1 MSTRQRALRLAL
13 FAPALMLIFVAGS
26 AALRVQAQGLPTRME
41 RQGDPLN
48 HDPKRP
54 DAYDMNLEQQNA
66 VIGKEVERALHE
78 GNAATDATPPRYND
92 AEKSYQEALKLNPKE
107 ARAYLGLG
115 RLYAAQN
122 RVDDSITAFKKAIEV
137 KPKLAEAYFNLGMIY
152 AATGKKEAA
161 LEQQRAL
168 QGLNADLAKR
178 LKEFIDK

>member
-1 MSTRQRALRLAL
+1 
-13 FAPALMLIFVAGS
+13 
-26 AALRVQAQGLPTRME
+26 ME
-41 RQGDPLN
+41 RADDPLN
-48 HDPKRP
+48 RDPKHAT
-54 DAYDMNLEQQNA
+54 AYEINVEQQNA
-66 VIGKEVERALHE
+66 IIGKEVERALHE

-122 RVDDSITAFKKAIEV
+122 RADDAATAFKKAIEV

-152 AATGKKEAA
+152 AATGKKDAA
-161 LEQQRAL
+161 LEQHRAL

>member
-1 MSTRQRALRLAL
+1 MSTRQHALHLAL
-13 FAPALMLIFVAGS
+13 VVPVLLLVFATSS
-26 AALRVQAQGLPTRME
+26 ARRVQAQGLPTRME
-41 RQGDPLN
+41 RSGDPLN
-48 HDPKRP
+48 RDPKRP
-54 DAYDMNLEQQNA
+54 NAYEIETEQQNA
-66 VIGKEVERALHE
+66 VQGKEVERALHD
-78 GNAATDATPPRYND
+78 GNEATDATPPRYSD
-92 AEKSYQEALKLNPKE
+92 AEKFYQQALKLNPKE

-122 RVDDSITAFKKAIEV
+122 RADDSATAFKKAIEV

-168 QGLNADLAKR
+168 QGLNPDLAKR

>member
-1 MSTRQRALRLAL
+1 
-13 FAPALMLIFVAGS
+13 
-26 AALRVQAQGLPTRME
+26 ME
-41 RQGDPLN
+41 RAGDPLN
-48 HDPKRP
+48 RDPKHAT
-54 DAYDMNLEQQNA
+54 AYEISVEQQNA
-66 VIGKEVERALHE
+66 VLGKEVERALHE

-122 RVDDSITAFKKAIEV
+122 RADDAATAFKKAIEV

-152 AATGKKEAA
+152 AATGKKDAA
-161 LEQQRAL
+161 LEQHRAL